1 MSLGEEHAHAQ
12 VCDDSERRRATA
24 TRDHRCVVA
33 VTVAVIVCS
42 ANRAVVSIKVVSRFL
57 RRADETHGT
66 ACGRYTIYF
75 YIYIFFK
82 KFIRR
87 VRCRFF
93 VFPNVRAR
101 FRFEPTP
108 NGYGGNMVIEKSS
121 DVERS
126 VKQNVVGFRLSKFF
140 CPFVENMVAGM
151 TGKTCT
157 GFSLL
162 DFTINFNT

>member
-42 ANRAVVSIKVVSRFL
+42 ANRAVVSVKVVSRFL
-57 RRADETHGT
+57 RPADETHGT

-75 YIYIFFK
+75 YIYIYIFKNLSVAVFAGFSFFQT
-82 KFIRR
+82 
-87 VRCRFF
+87 VL
-93 VFPNVRAR
+93 VR

-108 NGYGGNMVIEKSS
+108 N
-121 DVERS
+121 
-126 VKQNVVGFRLSKFF
+126 RLWRQH
-140 CPFVENMVAGM
+140 G
-151 TGKTCT
+151 
-157 GFSLL
+157 
-162 DFTINFNT
+162 D